1 MEETIKNYDSYTS
14 GMKKSSADKLF
25 WMSKIEKINT
35 VVDFGCADGTLIREM
50 NSEMPDLQYI
60 GYDNSKAMISL
71 AGIRTPHELE
81 NIQYVSDL
89 KESLKENNQN
99 KTLLNLSS
107 VIHEVYS
114 YSNING
120 IDKFWNNVFGY
131 DYGYIAIRDFCVSR
145 SVNRQSD
152 INDYTKVIRGADE
165 LQIMDYESIWGSLRD
180 NRNLIHYLM
189 KYRYK
194 ENWDR
199 EVRENYFPITLEQLL
214 SKIPTYKYEIIYFE
228 DYILP
233 FTSSKIKQD
242 FDVDIHDNTHVK
254 LLLRLKEGVNN

>member
-1 MEETIKNYDSYTS
+1 M
-14 GMKKSSADKLF
+14 
-25 WMSKIEKINT
+25 
-35 VVDFGCADGTLIREM
+35 
-50 NSEMPDLQYI
+50 
-60 GYDNSKAMISL
+60 
-71 AGIRTPHELE
+71 
-81 NIQYVSDL
+81 
-89 KESLKENNQN
+89 
-99 KTLLNLSS
+99 
-107 VIHEVYS
+107 IHEVYS

>member
-1 MEETIKNYDSYTS
+1 MEEIIRNYDSYTS
-14 GMKKSSADKLF
+14 GMGKSSADKLF

-71 AGIRTPHELE
+71 AGTRTPHELE

-89 KESLKENNQN
+89 KESLKENNPN

-165 LQIMDYESIWGSLRD
+165 LQIMDYESIWGS
-180 NRNLIHYLM
+180 
-189 KYRYK
+189 
-194 ENWDR
+194 
-199 EVRENYFPITLEQLL
+199 
-214 SKIPTYKYEIIYFE
+214 
-228 DYILP
+228 
-233 FTSSKIKQD
+233 FT
-242 FDVDIHDNTHVK
+242 
-254 LLLRLKEGVNN
+254 R

>member
-1 MEETIKNYDSYTS
+1 MEEIIRNYDSYTS
-14 GMKKSSADKLF
+14 GMGKSSADKLF

-60 GYDNSKAMISL
+60 GYDNNEAMISL

-89 KESLKENNQN
+89 KESLKENNPN

-114 YSNING
+114 YSNIDE

-233 FTSSKIKQD
+233 FTSNRIKQD